1 MTMTN
6 KNMSFYNLNKISSIK
21 DFENIIHLFEESLEQ
36 IKNGDIK
43 LENLP
48 IIILP
53 FNQSDF
59 ELINKRLSGNSNCGC
74 CKKFK

>member
-1 MTMTN
+1 MTN

-36 IKNGDIK
+36 IKNGNIK

-53 FNQSDF
+53 FNQNDF
-59 ELINKRLSGNSNCGC
+59 ELINKCLSGNSNCNR
-74 CKKFK
+74 CKKLK

>member
-6 KNMSFYNLNKISSIK
+6 KNMSFYNLNKINSIK
-21 DFENIIHLFEESLEQ
+21 DFENTIHLFERYLEQ

-43 LENLP
+43 LESLP

-53 FNQSDF
+53 FNQNDF
-59 ELINKRLSGNSNCGC
+59 ELINKCLSGNSNCGC

>member
-6 KNMSFYNLNKISSIK
+6 KNMSFYNLNKINSIK
-21 DFENIIHLFEESLEQ
+21 DFENTIHLFERYLEQ

-43 LENLP
+43 LESLP

-53 FNQSDF
+53 FNQNDF
-59 ELINKRLSGNSNCGC
+59 ELINKCLSGNSNCEY

>member
-6 KNMSFYNLNKISSIK
+6 KNMSFYNLSKISSIK

-43 LENLP
+43 LETLP

-53 FNQSDF
+53 FNQNDF
-59 ELINKRLSGNSNCGC
+59 ELINKRLSGNSNCER

>member
-36 IKNGDIK
+36 IKNGNIK
-43 LENLP
+43 LESLP

-53 FNQSDF
+53 FNQNDF
-59 ELINKRLSGNSNCGC
+59 ELINKRLSGNSNCKY
-74 CKKFK
+74 CKKLK

>member
-53 FNQSDF
+53 FNQNDF
-59 ELINKRLSGNSNCGC
+59 ELINNRLSGNSNCGC

>member
-21 DFENIIHLFEESLEQ
+21 DFENTIRLFEEYLEQ

-53 FNQSDF
+53 FNQNDF
-59 ELINKRLSGNSNCGC
+59 ELINKRLSGNSKPIL
-74 CKKFK
+74 KK

>member
-53 FNQSDF
+53 FNQNDF
-59 ELINKRLSGNSNCGC
+59 ELINKRLSGNSNCGR

>member
-6 KNMSFYNLNKISSIK
+6 KNMSFYNLNKINSIK
-21 DFENIIHLFEESLEQ
+21 DFENTIHLFEESLEQ

-53 FNQSDF
+53 FNQNDF
-59 ELINKRLSGNSNCGC
+59 ELINKCLSGNSNCKY
-74 CKKFK
+74 CKKLK

>member
-36 IKNGDIK
+36 IKMA
-43 LENLP
+43 
-48 IIILP
+48 IL
-53 FNQSDF
+53 N
-59 ELINKRLSGNSNCGC
+59 
-74 CKKFK
+74 

>member
-6 KNMSFYNLNKISSIK
+6 KNMSFYNLNKINSIK
-21 DFENIIHLFEESLEQ
+21 DFENTIHLFERYLEQ

-53 FNQSDF
+53 FNQNDF
-59 ELINKRLSGNSNCGC
+59 ELINKCLSGNSNCEY

>member
-6 KNMSFYNLNKISSIK
+6 KNMSFYNLKKISSIK

-53 FNQSDF
+53 FNQNDF
-59 ELINKRLSGNSNCGC
+59 ELINKRLSGNSKPIL
-74 CKKFK
+74 KK